1 VNKVLAEIGAQNI
14 PVILVMNK
22 IDQLPEYV
30 GRGPELRYEKDGKI
44 SKVYLSAR
52 SGEGLEL
59 LRGVL
64 ATIAQE
70 TDKIRRL
77 ENFEVTQVEVGE
89 QVDVLADRPVSADYL
104 LSFNDARLGYLPRDI

>member
-1 VNKVLAEIGAQNI
+1 MVAFSRVVVGAHWPADVLAGLGLGIWIAWLAQRWEWWWSWT
-14 PVILVMNK
+14 P
-22 IDQLPEYV
+22 
-30 GRGPELRYEKDGKI
+30 
-44 SKVYLSAR
+44 YLSAR

-77 ENFEVTQVEVGE
+77 ENFEVTQAEVGE
-89 QVDVLADRPVSADYL
+89 QFDVLADRPVSADYL